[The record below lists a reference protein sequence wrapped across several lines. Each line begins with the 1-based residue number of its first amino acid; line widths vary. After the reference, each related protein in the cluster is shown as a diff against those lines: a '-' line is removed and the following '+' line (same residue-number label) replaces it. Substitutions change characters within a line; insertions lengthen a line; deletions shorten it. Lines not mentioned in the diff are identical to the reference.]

1 MYELVKELFP
11 ICRSI
16 TGNGVRQTLKI
27 LQHHIP
33 LKMVEVAT
41 GTKVFDWTVP
51 MEWNV
56 QEAYLLDPTGKKII
70 DFRKNNLH
78 LVSYS
83 IPINKTIPLADL
95 EEHLY
100 SLPEQPMAIPYITSY
115 YQKRWGFCLAHRD
128 RVKLKAGNYQVVIDS
143 ELKNG
148 SLTYGEVII
157 PGRSKKEIFLST
169 YICHPSLANNELSG
183 PAVAAFLV
191 KQLLEQPRRYT
202 YRVIFIPET
211 IGSLVYLSR
220 HLRAMKRQVIA
231 GFNLSCLGDD
241 GAYSYLPTRPGNTY
255 ADKIAL
261 NVLSFKH
268 PNFLRYS
275 FLDRGSDERQYNAPG
290 VDLPVVSLSR
300 SKYGTYP
307 EYHTSLDNLDFISP
321 EGLFGSYELVWEC
334 LEAIEGNYRYRLNC
348 LGEPQLGRRGLY
360 PTITTTKVLSKKPTD
375 LLNFIAYA
383 DGQNDLLDI
392 SNQIQVPVGE
402 LLSIVEKLRKA
413 KLLSRYEI

>member
-143 ELKNG
+143 
-148 SLTYGEVII
+148 
-157 PGRSKKEIFLST
+157 
-169 YICHPSLANNELSG
+169 
-183 PAVAAFLV
+183 
-191 KQLLEQPRRYT
+191 
-202 YRVIFIPET
+202 
-211 IGSLVYLSR
+211 
-220 HLRAMKRQVIA
+220 
-231 GFNLSCLGDD
+231 
-241 GAYSYLPTRPGNTY
+241 
-255 ADKIAL
+255 
-261 NVLSFKH
+261 
-268 PNFLRYS
+268 
-275 FLDRGSDERQYNAPG
+275 
-290 VDLPVVSLSR
+290 
-300 SKYGTYP
+300 
-307 EYHTSLDNLDFISP
+307 
-321 EGLFGSYELVWEC
+321 
-334 LEAIEGNYRYRLNC
+334 
-348 LGEPQLGRRGLY
+348 
-360 PTITTTKVLSKKPTD
+360 
-375 LLNFIAYA
+375 
-383 DGQNDLLDI
+383 
-392 SNQIQVPVGE
+392 
-402 LLSIVEKLRKA
+402 
-413 KLLSRYEI
+413 